1 MSKIVVNGG
10 KVLNGEI
17 RISGAKNS
25 VVALI
30 CASVLTDDVVYLD
43 SVPNISDVRTL
54 IDILES
60 IGCITE
66 YKNEELMVDPR
77 GVKNVVIP
85 EDLAN
90 QLRASYYFLGSFLG
104 KFNSVEFGLPG
115 GCNLG
120 ARPIDLHLF
129 GFERLNCNIE
139 QKEGKYFISTDNL
152 QGNKVF
158 LDFASVGATIN
169 VMLAAVR
176 ANGHT
181 IIENAAEEPEIVDV
195 ANFLNSMGAK
205 VRGAGT
211 SVIRIEGV
219 NSLGRTRHQVVP
231 DRIQA
236 GTYILLGALCCDKL
250 VVKNV
255 IGLHLDALLSKLDYA
270 GVKFEVEGD
279 KVVVYGRG
287 KYNSFDIMTQ
297 TYPGFPTDLQQP
309 LTTFLTQCEGI
320 GTITETI
327 YTERFRHIDHLNSM
341 GANIKRGNDSAIV
354 MGPIKLYANKV
365 VATDLR
371 ASSAL
376 VLAALLAEGKTTIL
390 DVEHLIRGYDDI
402 VEKLQNIGADIEY
415 FE

>member
-1 MSKIVVNGG
+1 MSKIKINGG
-10 KVLNGEI
+10 KTLNGEI

-30 CASVLTDDVVYLD
+30 CATVLSDEVVYLD

-54 IDILES
+54 IEILRS
-60 IGCITE
+60 IGCKVE
-66 YKNEELMVDPR
+66 YNNEELMVDPR
-77 GVKNVVIP
+77 GVKNVMIP
-85 EDLAN
+85 EDLAS
-90 QLRASYYFLGSFLG
+90 QLRASYYFLGSFIS

-129 GFERLNCNIE
+129 GFERLNCKIN
-139 QKEGKYFISTDNL
+139 QAEGKYLISTNKL
-152 QGNKVF
+152 QGNKIF

-169 VMLAAVR
+169 IMLAAVK
-176 ANGHT
+176 AEGQT

-211 SVIRIEGV
+211 GVIRIEGV
-219 NSLGRTRHQVVP
+219 ERLGATRHQVVP
-231 DRIQA
+231 DRVQA
-236 GTYILLGALCCDKL
+236 GTYILLGALCCEKL

-270 GVKFEVEGD
+270 GVRFEVNNDEIT
-279 KVVVYGRG
+279 VFG
-287 KYNSFDIMTQ
+287 KEKYTSFDITTQ

-320 GTITETI
+320 GTVTETI
-327 YTERFRHIDHLNSM
+327 YTERFRHTDHLNSM
-341 GANIKRGNDSAIV
+341 GANIKTGSGQAVI
-354 MGPIKLYANKV
+354 MGPTKLHANRV

-371 ASSAL
+371 ASAAL
-376 VLAALLAEGKTTIL
+376 LLAGLLAEGETTVL
-390 DVEHLIRGYDDI
+390 EVEHLIRGYDNI
-402 VEKLQNIGADIEY
+402 VEKLKNIGADIEY

>member
-1 MSKIVVNGG
+1 MSKIKINGG
-10 KVLNGEI
+10 KTLNGEI
-17 RISGAKNS
+17 KISGAKNS

-30 CASVLTDDVVYLD
+30 CASVLSDDVVYLD
-43 SVPNISDVRTL
+43 SVPDISDVKTL
-54 IDILES
+54 MKILEEL
-60 IGCITE
+60 GCVVE
-66 YKNEELMVDPR
+66 YNNEELMIDPR
-77 GVKNVVIP
+77 GVKNVMIP
-85 EDLAN
+85 EGLAN

-129 GFERLNCNIE
+129 GFERLNCNVN
-139 QKEGKYFISTDNL
+139 QAEGKYIISTDNL
-152 QGNKVF
+152 SGSKIF

-169 VMLAAVR
+169 LMLAAVK
-176 ANGHT
+176 ANGQT

-219 NSLGRTRHQVVP
+219 EKLGGTRHQVVP

-236 GTYILLGALCCDKL
+236 GTYILLGALCCDRL

-255 IGLHLDALLSKLDYA
+255 ITLHLDALLSKLDYA
-270 GVKFEVEGD
+270 GVRFDINADEI
-279 KVVVYGRG
+279 VVYGQG
-287 KYNSFDIMTQ
+287 KYKSFDIMTQ

-309 LTTFLTQCEGI
+309 LTTFLTQCEGV
-320 GTITETI
+320 GTVTETI

-341 GANIKRGNDSAIV
+341 GATIKQGSDSAMV
-354 MGPIKLYANKV
+354 MGPTKLHGNKV

-376 VLAALLAEGKTTIL
+376 VIAGLLAEGETTVL
-390 DVEHLIRGYDDI
+390 EVEHLIRGYDNI

-415 FE
+415 FK

>member
-1 MSKIVVNGG
+1 MSRIKINGG

-17 RISGAKNS
+17 KISGAKNS

-30 CASVLTDDVVYLD
+30 CASVLSDEVVYLD

-54 IDILES
+54 IEILRTV
-60 IGCITE
+60 GCVVE
-66 YKNEELMVDPR
+66 YKDEELMIDPR
-77 GVKNVVIP
+77 NVKNIMIP
-85 EDLAN
+85 EMLAN

-129 GFERLNCNIE
+129 GFERLNCKVE
-139 QKEGKYFISTDNL
+139 QVEGKYLIGTDNL
-152 QGNKVF
+152 EGNKIF

-169 VMLAAVR
+169 IMLAAVK
-176 ANGHT
+176 ANGQT

-219 NSLGRTRHQVVP
+219 ESLGKTRHQVVP

-236 GTYILLGALCCDKL
+236 GTYILLGALCCEKL

-255 IGLHLDALLSKLDYA
+255 IGLHLDSLLSKLDYA
-270 GVKFEVEGD
+270 GVRFEVNNDEI
-279 KVVVYGRG
+279 VVYGRG
-287 KYNSFDIMTQ
+287 KYKAFDIMTQ

-309 LTTFLTQCEGI
+309 LTTFLTQCEGM
-320 GTITETI
+320 GTVTETI
-327 YTERFRHIDHLNSM
+327 YTERFRHIDYLNSM
-341 GANIKRGNDSAIV
+341 GANIKRGNESAVV
-354 MGPIKLYANKV
+354 MGATKLHGNKV

-376 VLAALLAEGKTTIL
+376 VLAGLIAEGETTIL
-390 DVEHLIRGYDDI
+390 EVEHLIRGYDDI
-402 VEKLQNIGADIEY
+402 VAKLKNIGADIEY

>member
-1 MSKIVVNGG
+1 MSRIIINGG
-10 KVLNGEI
+10 KPLNGEI

-30 CASVLTDDVVYLD
+30 CASVLSDDVVYLD

-54 IDILES
+54 IEILRT
-60 IGCITE
+60 IGCIVE
-66 YKNEELMVDPR
+66 YKDEELMIDPR
-77 GVKNVVIP
+77 NVKNIMIP
-85 EDLAN
+85 EMLAN
-90 QLRASYYFLGSFLG
+90 QLRASYYFLGAFLG

-129 GFERLNCNIE
+129 GFERLNCNVE
-139 QKEGKYFISTDNL
+139 QADGKYMISTDNL
-152 QGNKVF
+152 EGNKIF

-169 VMLAAVR
+169 IMLAAVR
-176 ANGHT
+176 ANGQT

-219 NSLGRTRHQVVP
+219 DALGKTRHQVIP

-236 GTYILLGALCCDKL
+236 GTYILLGALCCEKL

-255 IGLHLDALLSKLDYA
+255 ISLHLDSLLSKLEYA
-270 GVKFEVEGD
+270 GVRFVNNGD
-279 KVVVYGRG
+279 DIIIYG
-287 KYNSFDIMTQ
+287 KENYKAFDIRTQ

-309 LTTFLTQCEGI
+309 LTTFLTQCDGV

-341 GANIKRGNDSAIV
+341 GANIKRGNDSAMI
-354 MGPIKLYANKV
+354 MGPTKLHANKV

-376 VLAALLAEGKTTIL
+376 VLAALIAEGETTIL
-390 DVEHLIRGYDDI
+390 EVEHLIRGYDDI
-402 VEKLQNIGADIEY
+402 VEKLKNIGADIEY